1 MKKSISVFTMILCF
15 LVFFSSCKNSDTG
28 KKTETR
34 TSHMSEDTDK
44 ATQYKEEN
52 LKVVNK
58 QKFLRKNVQCNMNG
72 WSILYAKKD
81 RILMTE
87 GCYLAELKKKDQKF
101 KLNTIVNLTKYGVD
115 NFYMEEG
122 TKFCPSS
129 NGEKLLVFNETVIK
143 DNGEGINFEKN
154 KKLNSI
160 LIDLKRKKVRYYRG
174 NDFKDLEKK
183 EDVTEK
189 HLAKA
194 VNTPESLQKVQN
206 KFFRVKNIYTVLF
219 EKNKMITPIRE
230 NNTDKFKTLQW
241 ALYMY
246 DSKTAKTERVFGFQ

>member
-1 MKKSISVFTMILCF
+1 MKIHIFINIALLC
-15 LVFFSSCKNSDTG
+15 LALSLCACKNSDTSR
-28 KKTETR
+28 KTETGA
-34 TSHMSEDTDK
+34 SHMTEDTDK
-44 ATQYKEEN
+44 AAQYKEES
-52 LKVVNK
+52 LKVVSK
-58 QKFLRKNVQCNMNG
+58 KIFLKKNIQCNMNG

-81 RILMTE
+81 KILMTE
-87 GCYLAELKKKDQKF
+87 GCYLAELMKKDHKF

-115 NFYMEEG
+115 NFYMEKG

-129 NGEKLLVFNETVIK
+129 NGDKILVFNETVIK
-143 DNGEGINFEKN
+143 DNGEGINFEENKN
-154 KKLNSI
+154 LNSI
-160 LIDLKRKKVRYYRG
+160 LIDLEKKKVRYYRG
-174 NDFKDLEKK
+174 NDFTDLEKK

-194 VNTPESLQKVQN
+194 VNTPESLQKIQN

-230 NNTDKFKTLQW
+230 DDSDTFRTLQW

-246 DSKTAKTERVFGFQ
+246 DSKTAKKERVFGFQ

>member
-1 MKKSISVFTMILCF
+1 MKKHILINVALLC
-15 LVFFSSCKNSDTG
+15 LILSLCACKNSDTDR
-28 KKTETR
+28 KTETR
-34 TSHMSEDTDK
+34 ARHMAEDTDK
-44 ATQYKEEN
+44 ATQYKKEN

-81 RILMTE
+81 KILMTE
-87 GCYLAELKKKDQKF
+87 GCYLAELIKKDHKF
-101 KLNTIVNLTKYGVD
+101 ELNTIVNLTKYGVD

-143 DNGEGINFEKN
+143 DNGEGINFEEN

-160 LIDLKRKKVRYYRG
+160 LIDLERKKVRYYKG
-174 NDFKDLEKK
+174 NDFTDLEKR

-194 VNTPESLQKVQN
+194 VNTPESLQKIQN

-230 NNTDKFKTLQW
+230 DDSDTFRTLQW

-246 DSKTAKTERVFGFQ
+246 DSKTAKTERFFWFQ

>member
-1 MKKSISVFTMILCF
+1 MLS
-15 LVFFSSCKNSDTG
+15 G
-28 KKTETR
+28 R
-34 TSHMSEDTDK
+34 
-44 ATQYKEEN
+44 AKE
-52 LKVVNK
+52 
-58 QKFLRKNVQCNMNG
+58 
-72 WSILYAKKD
+72 
-81 RILMTE
+81 
-87 GCYLAELKKKDQKF
+87 KDQKF

-194 VNTPESLQKVQN
+194 VNTPESLQKYRIN
-206 KFFRVKNIYTVLF
+206 FL
-219 EKNKMITPIRE
+219 E
-230 NNTDKFKTLQW
+230 
-241 ALYMY
+241 
-246 DSKTAKTERVFGFQ
+246 SKTFIQFYLKK